1 MIARARL
8 WPEARYDIDTLPTAA
23 LRFAAVEAIVS
34 VQENPWSGAELR
46 ARARI
51 GDLSGLRRVAFDTA
65 DWTEKPRYRIV
76 YRNEPDDGVVEVVA
90 VIAVGL
96 RERLAAYKE
105 AAARLRAERRRR
117 MLDSG

>member
-1 MIARARL
+1 VITRARL
-8 WPEARYDIDTLPTAA
+8 WPEARNDIDSLPTTA
-23 LRFAAVEAIVS
+23 LRFAAVEAILS
-34 VQENPWSGAELR
+34 VQQNPWSGAELR

-65 DWTEKPRYRIV
+65 DWTEEPRYRVV
-76 YRNEPDDGVVEVVA
+76 YREPDEGAVEVVA

-105 AAARLRAERRRR
+105 AAARLRAERRKRL
-117 MLDSG
+117 LDS